1 MIPDSFAQTPALP
14 LIQALLAY
22 GVFANLLTY
31 AAFALDKRRA
41 VEGGWRIPER
51 TLLLLAALG
60 GWPAAKLAQH
70 RLRHMTRKQ
79 PFRLMLNLT
88 GLFLPLLVLAG
99 VAGRVDVTGIRLEQL
114 FTVAA
119 SEPEKPALPRRF
131 GPGS

>member
-1 MIPDSFAQTPALP
+1 MMPDSFAQTPELP
-14 LIQALLAY
+14 LILALVGY

-41 VEGGWRIPER
+41 VQGGWRIPER

-70 RLRHMTRKQ
+70 RLRHKTRKQ

-99 VAGRVDVTGIRLEQL
+99 VAGRADVTSLRLEQL
-114 FTVAA
+114 FTAAA